1 MVFYT
6 NNESKIELNALVVR
20 VRSLPG
26 VKSRHQNI
34 DTVIIRFEKLSVSMI
49 LLSLKKNQL
58 TPCHVV
64 TFL

>member
-1 MVFYT
+1 MPMWSSKAYYVISTMVFYT

-34 DTVIIRFEKLSVSMI
+34 DTVIIRFV
-49 LLSLKKNQL
+49 N
-58 TPCHVV
+58 
-64 TFL
+64 